1 MLRVGKIVA
10 VHGLQGQVVLK
21 HIVEDAGWL
30 DKGDVLFIEM
40 QRDSRIPYF
49 VEAAKEANDEE
60 YIVTLDDVTTPDAAK
75 RLVGKAVFV
84 KEEVLAE
91 TTTETPLLFIGF
103 SLVDTERGT
112 LGVIDDVMQAGRQW
126 IARVEVE
133 GKEVLIP
140 LVDEMIVDVNKRN
153 KFIRMNLP
161 EGLVDMYL
169 NS

>member
-21 HIVEDAGWL
+21 HIVEDASWL
-30 DKGDVLFIEM
+30 DKGDVLFVEM

-91 TTTETPLLFIGF
+91 TTTESPLLFIGF
-103 SLVDTERGT
+103 NLVDTERGT
-112 LGVIDDVMQAGRQW
+112 LGVIDDVMQAGPQW